1 MLRNR
6 TGQHEHSEKDEKE
19 KIFPSKGNISESKES
34 LIQTPEQTS
43 DLVSSVLDGMGK
55 SLWLMSNFLIVEC

>member
-6 TGQHEHSEKDEKE
+6 TGQQEQGEKE
-19 KIFPSKGNISESKES
+19 IKKRRCFLQKETFERAN

-43 DLVSSVLDGMGK
+43 DLVSSVPDRVGK